1 MPTEHDEKP
10 AGPAESPGRDRS
22 AEPAA
27 DPRTVSPHPAEY
39 RIGAFTTPAPEA
51 GAATDTPAPVDGP
64 RPPDGAAPTQPK
76 ADPGTAPPAG
86 TESTRIVFTED
97 GPALVDGPV
106 ELVTADGAVI
116 HADRFL
122 VAICLCKRSR
132 TYPLCD
138 TSHRRHRRCGR

>member
-1 MPTEHDEKP
+1 MPTEHDE
-10 AGPAESPGRDRS
+10 S
-22 AEPAA
+22 EP
-27 DPRTVSPHPAEY
+27 
-39 RIGAFTTPAPEA
+39 
-51 GAATDTPAPVDGP
+51 
-64 RPPDGAAPTQPK
+64 
-76 ADPGTAPPAG
+76 
-86 TESTRIVFTED
+86 TRIVFTDD

-138 TSHRRHRRCGR
+138 TSHRRHRRCDH

>member
-1 MPTEHDEKP
+1 M
-10 AGPAESPGRDRS
+10 
-22 AEPAA
+22 
-27 DPRTVSPHPAEY
+27 
-39 RIGAFTTPAPEA
+39 TPAQPE
-51 GAATDTPAPVDGP
+51 TDA
-64 RPPDGAAPTQPK
+64 
-76 ADPGTAPPAG
+76 GTASGRG
-86 TESTRIVFTED
+86 TEPTRIVFTED

-138 TSHRRHRRCGR
+138 TSHRRHRRGER

>member
-10 AGPAESPGRDRS
+10 ADPAAAVRDR
-22 AEPAA
+22 PA
-27 DPRTVSPHPAEY
+27 
-39 RIGAFTTPAPEA
+39 
-51 GAATDTPAPVDGP
+51 
-64 RPPDGAAPTQPK
+64 Q
-76 ADPGTAPPAG
+76 PAG

-116 HADRFL
+116 RADRFL

-138 TSHRRHRRCGR
+138 TSHRRHPRCHR